1 MLDRPAAEAL
11 FLQNLAWIE
20 RVCASLCR
28 RHGIAGDDADEL
40 ASWARASLID
50 DDYAIVRKFRGES
63 AFTTYLTV
71 VLSTLFSAWR
81 VREHGRWRP
90 SSAARREGPLA
101 VRLEAMVHRDGLR
114 LEEASERLRTAGET
128 TLSDR
133 ELAAL
138 LARLPAHSLPRPVSA
153 AAEVLEATPAPA
165 AAADLRALEG
175 EAEVRRRRGEE
186 ALRRALETLAA
197 EDRVVVRMRFWEAL
211 SVADV
216 ARALG
221 VAQKPLYRRLER
233 ALARLR
239 RELEGA
245 GLSREHVRELLED
258 AAA

>member
-114 LEEASERLRTAGET
+114 LEEAGERLRTAGET
-128 TLSDR
+128 SLSDR

-138 LARLPAHSLPRPVSA
+138 LARLPAHGGRPGSA
-153 AAEVLEATPAPA
+153 GAEPLAGAPSPA
-165 AAADLRALEG
+165 ADHADAGVLRGEADARRAEG
-175 EAEVRRRRGEE
+175 EA
-186 ALRRALETLAA
+186 ALRQA
-197 EDRVVVRMRFWEAL
+197 
-211 SVADV
+211 
-216 ARALG
+216 
-221 VAQKPLYRRLER
+221 
-233 ALARLR
+233 
-239 RELEGA
+239 
-245 GLSREHVRELLED
+245 
-258 AAA
+258 

>member
-28 RHGIAGDDADEL
+28 RHGVAGDDADEF

-50 DDYAIVRKFRGES
+50 DDYATLRKFRGES

-90 SSAARREGPLA
+90 SAAARREGPLA
-101 VRLEAMVHRDGLR
+101 VRLEAMVRRDGLR
-114 LEEASERLRTAGET
+114 LDEAAERLRTAGQT

-138 LARLPAHSLPRPVSA
+138 LARLPAHALPRPVPA
-153 AAEVLEATPAPA
+153 GDEVLAETPAPA

-175 EAEVRRRRGEE
+175 EAEARRGEGE
-186 ALRRALETLAA
+186 QALRRALETLEP
-197 EDRVVVRMRFWEAL
+197 EDRVMVRMRFWEEL
-211 SVADV
+211 SVADI
-216 ARALG
+216 ARGLG
-221 VAQKPLYRRLER
+221 VAQKPLYRRMER
-233 ALARLR
+233 VLARLR
-239 RELEGA
+239 RQLEGA
-245 GLSREHVRELLED
+245 GLSRERVRELLEE
-258 AAA
+258 AA